1 MASEKN
7 LNFFHSI
14 NIICTKLIQSMG
26 IYGVIRSCQ
35 QKKTQFLKNY
45 TPSVNGSG
53 ILKRVSFSV
62 RKSSLYN
69 SEAQMFL
76 ISVLLSHWYLLEV
89 RKISRVHAVLISQ
102 HDWVQVWEEDSEC
115 SLLCLSHILMSLRT
129 LARIFVSHLTFN
141 IVIFLNENSTQWP
154 VGNRL

>member
-1 MASEKN
+1 MAGEKN

-26 IYGVIRSCQ
+26 IYGIIRSCQ
-35 QKKTQFLKNY
+35 QKKAQFLKNY
-45 TPSVNGSG
+45 TPSVNGFG

-62 RKSSLYN
+62 RKSSLYH

-89 RKISRVHAVLISQ
+89 RKISRVHAVLTSQ
-102 HDWVQVWEEDSEC
+102 HDWVQVWEEGSDLMKKY
-115 SLLCLSHILMSLRT
+115 SLLCLSHTLRA
-129 LARIFVSHLTFN
+129 LEL
-141 IVIFLNENSTQWP
+141 
-154 VGNRL
+154 